1 MNGLLVRVHEK
12 PIVQIARDPFARS
25 SLMRQVAPD
34 WEAQNG
40 CKWCGHLGR
49 QFYYWQESDGGTRFP
64 YRHRACRNETK
75 PFCSVSCYRAYYS

>member
-40 CKWCGHLGR
+40 CK
-49 QFYYWQESDGGTRFP
+49 
-64 YRHRACRNETK
+64 
-75 PFCSVSCYRAYYS
+75 